1 MLISGRSNS
10 SIALDEMVIFLL
22 FFMRERRLPWSAII
36 CMIFVN
42 DSLSLAIPRIFAI
55 SSAGILLMS
64 AMFLSVASLWAYSS
78 ETPSSINRF
87 FVALF
92 TTIQHTPAQPST
104 LYCGTV
110 GGPDGVR
117 TRDHRVKSPTLY
129 LTELQAQRCILGFQ
143 SELPSLL
150 ILYR

>member
-1 MLISGRSNS
+1 M
-10 SIALDEMVIFLL
+10 IFLL
-22 FFMRERRLPWSAII
+22 FLIRDRRLPWSAII
-36 CMIFVN
+36 CMILVK
-42 DSLSLAIPRIFAI
+42 DSLSFAIPRIFAI

-64 AMFLSVASLWAYSS
+64 AIFRSVANLWAYSS

-92 TTIQHTPAQPST
+92 TTIQLHPALPPT
-104 LYCGTV
+104 LYCNAV

-143 SELPSLL
+143 CELPSLL
-150 ILYR
+150 ILYRQKNSHQLMSETLF